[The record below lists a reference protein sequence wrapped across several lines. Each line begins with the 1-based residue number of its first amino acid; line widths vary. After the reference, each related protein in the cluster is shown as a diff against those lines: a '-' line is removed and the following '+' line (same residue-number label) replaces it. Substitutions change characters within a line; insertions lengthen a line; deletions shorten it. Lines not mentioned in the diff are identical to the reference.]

1 MVTKVHAGVEMAM
14 AGHESGS
21 TGNWRKKVVFIGD
34 QLRRFPSLAWKN
46 VWKMGR
52 ATLCKGLNRG
62 LGTVIAGALAFSVKY
77 VANGFDNG
85 SDRVFHALFIGTTV
99 CIIGAA
105 TSYMRFF
112 PYIKKN
118 YDYGVLIFL
127 LTFNLITVSS
137 YRTENLFKM
146 IYQRFYTI
154 AIGCAICLLMSLLVF
169 PNWSGEALHN
179 STAFKLEGLAKSIE
193 ACVNEYFNGEMEAS
207 NDKISSEDIYKGYK
221 AVLDSKTTD
230 ETLALHASWE
240 PRHSCHK
247 FPWQQYVKVGTV
259 LRQFGY
265 TVVALHGCL
274 KTEIQTPPSVRV
286 LFKNPCT
293 RLASEVS
300 KVLIELANSIRNHR
314 RCYQE
319 ILSNGLQE
327 ALQDLN
333 TAIKSQP
340 RLFVGTSSDSQD
352 SDMLAIA
359 AAHAAGLTNQGNGSL
374 SSAKIDSP
382 TLQECKA
389 QCIEQQQQPKEV
401 AERKVLRHQL
411 SIIAITSLEFSEA
424 LPFAAFASL
433 LVETVAKLD
442 LVIEEVEELGRLAR
456 FKEYRL
462 DDKIIVTCETPRV
475 DILEDH
481 IPTRPEMAMA
491 SNESRRMVTGNLMKR
506 VLALGDKLRV
516 FLSLAW
522 ESVWKMGRDDPRRVI
537 YAFKVGFSLTLVSLL
552 YLLEPFFKGLG
563 ENVIWAVMTVVV
575 VFQFT
580 AGATLCKGLNRGFG
594 TLSAGLLAFLI
605 KYFSSGCG
613 HVFHA
618 LVIGATVFII
628 GASSSYMRFF
638 PCIKKNY
645 DYGVNIFLLTY
656 NLVAVSGYRI
666 DNVFKMAHER
676 FSNIAIGVAI
686 CLLMSLLVFPNWSGE
701 ALHNSTASKLE
712 GLAKSLEACVNEYFY
727 GEMETSG
734 DKKSSEDIYEGYKA
748 VLDSKSTDET
758 QALHASWEPRHLCRK
773 FPWQQYVKV
782 GTVIRQF
789 GYTVVSLHGC
799 LKTEIQTPQFV
810 RVLFKNH
817 CTRLAKEVSK
827 VLIELANSI
836 RNRRHCSQE
845 ILSDNLKEALLDL
858 NTAIKSQPRLFLG
871 SNDYQD
877 NNMPVIPGSQE
888 AGKKTNDANGVK
900 TDSLALQE
908 CKTKRACTE
917 QEPPKELAERKVLI
931 RPQLTKIVITSLEF
945 SEALP
950 FAAFAS
956 LLVETVVKLDSVI
969 EEVEELGRLACFKE
983 YITDDKII
991 VSCETPQVD
1000 VLKDHDKP
1008 SRDGYDY
1015 E

>member
-1 MVTKVHAGVEMAM
+1 MIPKVHAG
-14 AGHESGS
+14 
-21 TGNWRKKVVFIGD
+21 
-34 QLRRFPSLAWKN
+34 
-46 VWKMGR
+46 
-52 ATLCKGLNRG
+52 
-62 LGTVIAGALAFSVKY
+62 
-77 VANGFDNG
+77 
-85 SDRVFHALFIGTTV
+85 
-99 CIIGAA
+99 
-105 TSYMRFF
+105 
-112 PYIKKN
+112 
-118 YDYGVLIFL
+118 
-127 LTFNLITVSS
+127 
-137 YRTENLFKM
+137 
-146 IYQRFYTI
+146 
-154 AIGCAICLLMSLLVF
+154 
-169 PNWSGEALHN
+169 
-179 STAFKLEGLAKSIE
+179 
-193 ACVNEYFNGEMEAS
+193 
-207 NDKISSEDIYKGYK
+207 
-221 AVLDSKTTD
+221 
-230 ETLALHASWE
+230 
-240 PRHSCHK
+240 
-247 FPWQQYVKVGTV
+247 
-259 LRQFGY
+259 
-265 TVVALHGCL
+265 
-274 KTEIQTPPSVRV
+274 
-286 LFKNPCT
+286 
-293 RLASEVS
+293 
-300 KVLIELANSIRNHR
+300 
-314 RCYQE
+314 
-319 ILSNGLQE
+319 
-327 ALQDLN
+327 
-333 TAIKSQP
+333 
-340 RLFVGTSSDSQD
+340 
-352 SDMLAIA
+352 
-359 AAHAAGLTNQGNGSL
+359 
-374 SSAKIDSP
+374 
-382 TLQECKA
+382 
-389 QCIEQQQQPKEV
+389 
-401 AERKVLRHQL
+401 
-411 SIIAITSLEFSEA
+411 
-424 LPFAAFASL
+424 
-433 LVETVAKLD
+433 
-442 LVIEEVEELGRLAR
+442 
-456 FKEYRL
+456 
-462 DDKIIVTCETPRV
+462 
-475 DILEDH
+475 
-481 IPTRPEMAMA
+481 PEMAMA

-580 AGATLCKGLNRGFG
+580 A
-594 TLSAGLLAFLI
+594 
-605 KYFSSGCG
+605 
-613 HVFHA
+613 
-618 LVIGATVFII
+618 